1 MSGFA
6 TSDAATMSRIVYES
20 GFNADRPVS
29 NVTPRSTT
37 GVLASVK
44 RIGVGG
50 AALGIDPRPYA
61 GPGTFVDSIIDTVVI
76 GIFGATSRV
85 DFGVLDRVGTR
96 IQTVIDGVPIGVARA
111 TSGIDDCARRRSG
124 ARILLIGDAVQIGV
138 AEGAGAREDRQAGRA
153 DDVARPIVSG
163 KTAAGGVN

>member
-44 RIGVGG
+44 RIGHP
-50 AALGIDPRPYA
+50 AASTLVPAAVPGHLSFVSSTPSLSLSDARWQPTESTSMPAGVFGHLSRPSATPSRSLSTGHPVVSTRAPA
-61 GPGTFVDSIIDTVVI
+61 GVFGHWSGPSGTPSD
-76 GIFGATSRV
+76 
-85 DFGVLDRVGTR
+85 
-96 IQTVIDGVPIGVARA
+96 
-111 TSGIDDCARRRSG
+111 
-124 ARILLIGDAVQIGV
+124 
-138 AEGAGAREDRQAGRA
+138 
-153 DDVARPIVSG
+153 
-163 KTAAGGVN
+163 